1 MEVPHLNSLY
11 KKYQEKGLVIFG
23 INQEENLSD
32 IKEYVEDNIEYPIL
46 INADKQFEDY
56 EIQGIPCTYYIDKKG
71 KIIKREIGFAQG
83 SEVAMEQLIVELIK

>member
-1 MEVPHLNSLY
+1 MGKQIVMNLLVLVERELVEPPSYGIYFFMSLAPD
-11 KKYQEKGLVIFG
+11 V
-23 INQEENLSD
+23 
-32 IKEYVEDNIEYPIL
+32 
-46 INADKQFEDY
+46 NANKQFEDY

>member
-32 IKEYVEDNIEYPIL
+32 IKEYAEDNIEYPIL
-46 INADKQFEDY
+46 INANKQFEDY
-56 EIQGIPCTYYIDKKG
+56 EIQGIPYTYYIDKKG

>member
-32 IKEYVEDNIEYPIL
+32 IKEYAEDNIEYLIL
-46 INADKQFEDY
+46 TNDNNQFEDY
-56 EIQGIPCTYYIDKKG
+56 EIQGIPCTYYIDKRG

-83 SEVAMEQLIVELIK
+83 IEVAMEQLIVELIK

>member
-1 MEVPHLNSLY
+1 MVRTPLAP
-11 KKYQEKGLVIFG
+11 
-23 INQEENLSD
+23 LS
-32 IKEYVEDNIEYPIL
+32 N
-46 INADKQFEDY
+46 KQFEDY